1 MSTRARAPQR
11 PGEAQHDP
19 CARRRRSP
27 ARHRG
32 LPRGKRARMRI
43 GGGALRRIGGGL
55 RRINPREA
63 DAVLALVLAAL
74 GSVDLARPVPPG
86 SAVTPADP
94 LGHVLVA
101 AVCATVA
108 VRRIVPRTALAG
120 ALLLI
125 AVLSILGY
133 RPSPVGLPLT
143 VLVYTVAARYRL
155 PLRPPAPGP
164 APP

>member
-1 MSTRARAPQR
+1 
-11 PGEAQHDP
+11 
-19 CARRRRSP
+19 
-27 ARHRG
+27 
-32 LPRGKRARMRI
+32 MRI

-155 PLRPPAPGP
+155 
-164 APP
+164 APPPPVMALLAAVIVVSYATSREPVPPSDLASVVVYLVA